1 MNIFGKETI
10 IDTRAGRILLKSE
23 IIKEKE
29 YEWLKILLEESN
41 DYTVKMSQLAN
52 LEDKHQTFLTSSL
65 YKNLY
70 KNASDEWKIDHLDDT
85 EEKLECSLCGQKD
98 TKKKF
103 YIKNKINNTML
114 NVGSTCINNFMD
126 IRDINGKT
134 VAEVNKEW
142 ERQQRIKVLNDKY
155 PGIIEKI
162 DNWNKKIE
170 EIPTIINGNS
180 EYELDRLYNQIQE
193 LYNKFIKKKK
203 ADLAIANKINELVY
217 KGENLLQEIYKDID
231 KKKNNDWYITKEIKD
246 WCLNDRER
254 NKIVIEFL
262 KQDGVITWRSSCRI
276 QENNFV
282 KMVLE
287 KLKEC
292 FNNSNIQIM
301 EFNESNKSLIINIRD
316 GNIYTAR
323 IDLECLYSN
332 FMSEF
337 GEIIFKENKKYIDA
351 KKFILENS
359 RIISENSIDISIS
372 NMKFLLDKS
381 QRRIYKWDTQYNE
394 IVFYGDNKKYII
406 VNAKQFINKFI
417 ELVFCRKLQEKEI
430 EDINK
435 YVMKNGEVIESEE
448 YISRIETRE
457 KAEKAMQV
465 DYSKFV

>member
-41 DYTVKMSQLAN
+41 DYTVKTSQLAN

-180 EYELDRLYNQIQE
+180 EYEFDRLYNQIQE

-203 ADLAIANKINELVY
+203 SDLAIANKINELVH
-217 KGENLLQEIYKDID
+217 K
-231 KKKNNDWYITKEIKD
+231 
-246 WCLNDRER
+246 
-254 NKIVIEFL
+254 
-262 KQDGVITWRSSCRI
+262 
-276 QENNFV
+276 
-282 KMVLE
+282 
-287 KLKEC
+287 
-292 FNNSNIQIM
+292 
-301 EFNESNKSLIINIRD
+301 
-316 GNIYTAR
+316 
-323 IDLECLYSN
+323 
-332 FMSEF
+332 
-337 GEIIFKENKKYIDA
+337 
-351 KKFILENS
+351 
-359 RIISENSIDISIS
+359 
-372 NMKFLLDKS
+372 
-381 QRRIYKWDTQYNE
+381 
-394 IVFYGDNKKYII
+394 
-406 VNAKQFINKFI
+406 
-417 ELVFCRKLQEKEI
+417 
-430 EDINK
+430 
-435 YVMKNGEVIESEE
+435 
-448 YISRIETRE
+448 
-457 KAEKAMQV
+457 
-465 DYSKFV
+465 